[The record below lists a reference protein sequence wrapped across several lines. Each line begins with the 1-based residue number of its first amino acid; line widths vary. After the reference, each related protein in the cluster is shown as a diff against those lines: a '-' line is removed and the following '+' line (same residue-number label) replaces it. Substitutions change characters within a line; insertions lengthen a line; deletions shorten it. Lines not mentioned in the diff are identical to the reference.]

1 MLTQIITNA
10 QRCSIVEYCHWEIK
24 MLEERKEMESAA
36 PKPDWAG
43 N

>member
-1 MLTQIITNA
+1 MPKEAVLL
-10 QRCSIVEYCHWEIK
+10 SYYCHWEIK